1 MYMAES
7 EKIENILALSL
18 SASKEELA
26 KSSQLSSGIIKTTE
40 EERIWEVI
48 VKYNGSLAGLANENI
63 QVEELI
69 AGYGIITLP
78 ESYIPLLTQI
88 EQIEYIEKPKQ
99 IYPSDF
105 QGNVAS
111 CVTQIQG
118 NEPFLTGRG
127 VLVAIIDSGI
137 DYYNDA
143 FRNPDGTTRIVYLY
157 DQSIPKEYGSEQIN
171 QALKAGNRQA
181 AYELVPSRDVT
192 GHGTAVASIAAGKV
206 HVRGNASGTEIIAEN
221 TTENTPETR
230 SESISISET
239 ATSDVSGVAIQ
250 SRLLV
255 VKLNTL
261 GQQSFPMTTNLLRA
275 FTYVINKAKE
285 LGLPVA
291 INLSFGNTY
300 GSHNGTSLVERFI
313 DNVSEI
319 WKTCVCVGSGN
330 EGASSGHT
338 SGKVFES
345 GAKNGVK
352 NIDRN
357 VDTEEAI
364 ETIELAVGNYE
375 RALSLQLYK
384 SFADQFGIVLVAPSG
399 ERIFIDTKEDG
410 TNRYQ
415 VNAEDVLV
423 YVGFPKPYTA
433 LEEIYIELFPQQ
445 EYVTA
450 GVWQIKLIPEKI
462 VSGEYNLYLPS
473 QMVRS
478 RDTRFF
484 MPTPERTLTIPS
496 TSRRVITVGAYDA
509 TYESYAPFS
518 GRGYVN
524 EDAKVLGL
532 TKPDLVAPGVGILAA
547 TENGMERFTG
557 TSFAVPFVT
566 GAVAL
571 LMEWGIERGNDPYLY
586 GEKVKAYLIRGAKPL
601 PGFDSYPN
609 PVIGYG
615 ALCLEKSIPL

>member
-1 MYMAES
+1 MAES
-7 EKIENILALSL
+7 EKIENILSLSL

-26 KSSQLSSGIIKTTE
+26 KSSQLSSGIVETVE
-40 EERIWEVI
+40 EENIWEVI
-48 VKYNGSLAGLANENI
+48 VKYNGSLAGLANERV

-99 IYPSDF
+99 LYPSDF

-111 CVTQIQG
+111 CVTQIQR
-118 NEPFLTGRG
+118 NEPYLTGRG
-127 VLVAIIDSGI
+127 VLVAILDSGI
-137 DYYNDA
+137 DYYNDF
-143 FRNPDGTTRIVYLY
+143 FRNPDGTTRIAYLY
-157 DQSIPKEYGSEQIN
+157 DQSIPMEYSAEQIN

-206 HVRGNASGTEIIAEN
+206 YVSGNASA
-221 TTENTPETR
+221 
-230 SESISISET
+230 
-239 ATSDVSGVAIQ
+239 DGVATQ
-250 SRLLV
+250 SRLLI
-255 VKLNTL
+255 VKLDTS
-261 GQQSFPMTTNLLRA
+261 GQQSFPMTTNLLRG
-275 FTYVINKAKE
+275 FTYVINKARE
-285 LGLPVA
+285 MGLPVA
-291 INLSFGNTY
+291 VNLSFGNTY

-319 WKTCVCVGSGN
+319 WKTCICVGSGN

-338 SGKVFES
+338 SGGLFE
-345 GAKNGVK
+345 KE
-352 NIDRN
+352 DRN
-357 VDTEEAI
+357 ETMEGAI
-364 ETIELAVGNYE
+364 EETIELAIGNYE
-375 RALSLQLYK
+375 RSLSLQLYK
-384 SFADQFGIVLVAPSG
+384 SFADQFGIELVSPSG
-399 ERIFIDTKEDG
+399 ELISIDTKEEG
-410 TNRYQ
+410 TKRYR
-415 VNAEDVLV
+415 VNSEDVLV
-423 YVGFPKPYTA
+423 YVGFPKPYTV
-433 LEEIYIELFPQQ
+433 LEEIYIELFPRQ
-445 EYVTA
+445 EYLTT

-462 VSGEYNLYLPS
+462 VSGEYNLYLQS
-473 QMVRS
+473 QTVRS

-484 MPTPERTLTIPS
+484 IPTPDRTLTIPS

-509 TYESYAPFS
+509 TYQSYAPFS

-547 TENGMERFTG
+547 TENGTDDYTG
-557 TSFAVPFVT
+557 TSFATPFVT

-571 LMEWGIERGNDPYLY
+571 LMEWGIERGNDSYLY

-601 PGFDSYPN
+601 PGFDTYPN

-615 ALCLEKSIPL
+615 ALCVEKSIPL

>member
-1 MYMAES
+1 MAES
-7 EKIENILALSL
+7 EKIENILSLSL

-26 KSSQLSSGIIKTTE
+26 KSSQLSSGIVETVE
-40 EERIWEVI
+40 EENIWEVI
-48 VKYNGSLAGLANENI
+48 VKYNGSLAGLANERV

-99 IYPSDF
+99 LYPSDF

-111 CVTQIQG
+111 CVTQIQR
-118 NEPFLTGRG
+118 NEPYLTGRG
-127 VLVAIIDSGI
+127 VLVAILDSGI
-137 DYYNDA
+137 DYYNDF
-143 FRNPDGTTRIVYLY
+143 FRNPDGTTRIAYLY
-157 DQSIPKEYGSEQIN
+157 DQSIPMEYSEEQIN

-206 HVRGNASGTEIIAEN
+206 YVSGNASA
-221 TTENTPETR
+221 
-230 SESISISET
+230 
-239 ATSDVSGVAIQ
+239 DGVATQ
-250 SRLLV
+250 SRLLI
-255 VKLNTL
+255 VKLDTS
-261 GQQSFPMTTNLLRA
+261 GQQSFPMTTNLLRG
-275 FTYVINKAKE
+275 FTYVINKARE
-285 LGLPVA
+285 MGLPVA
-291 INLSFGNTY
+291 VNLSFGNTY

-319 WKTCVCVGSGN
+319 WKTCICVGSGN

-338 SGKVFES
+338 SGGLFE
-345 GAKNGVK
+345 KE
-352 NIDRN
+352 DRN
-357 VDTEEAI
+357 ETMEGAI
-364 ETIELAVGNYE
+364 EETIELAIGNYE

-384 SFADQFGIVLVAPSG
+384 SFADQFGIELVSPSG
-399 ERIFIDTKEDG
+399 ELISIDTKEEG
-410 TNRYQ
+410 TKRYR
-415 VNAEDVLV
+415 VNSEDVLV
-423 YVGFPKPYTA
+423 YVGFPKPYTV

-445 EYVTA
+445 EYVTT

-462 VSGEYNLYLPS
+462 ISGEYNLYLPS

-478 RDTRFF
+478 QDTRFF
-484 MPTPERTLTIPS
+484 IPTPERTLTIPS

-532 TKPDLVAPGVGILAA
+532 TKPDLVAPGVEILAA

-615 ALCLEKSIPL
+615 ALCLEKSIPM

>member
-1 MYMAES
+1 MAES
-7 EKIENILALSL
+7 EKIENILSLSL

-26 KSSQLSSGIIKTTE
+26 KSSQLSSGIVETVE
-40 EERIWEVI
+40 EENIWEVI
-48 VKYNGSLAGLANENI
+48 VKYNGSLAGLANERV

-99 IYPSDF
+99 LYPSDF

-111 CVTQIQG
+111 CVTQIQR
-118 NEPFLTGRG
+118 NEPYLTGRG
-127 VLVAIIDSGI
+127 VLVAILDSGI
-137 DYYNDA
+137 DYYNDF
-143 FRNPDGTTRIVYLY
+143 FRNPDGTTRIAYLY
-157 DQSIPKEYGSEQIN
+157 DQSIPMEYSEEQIN

-206 HVRGNASGTEIIAEN
+206 YVSGNASA
-221 TTENTPETR
+221 
-230 SESISISET
+230 
-239 ATSDVSGVAIQ
+239 DGVATQ
-250 SRLLV
+250 SRLLI
-255 VKLNTL
+255 VKLDTS
-261 GQQSFPMTTNLLRA
+261 GQQSFPMTTNLLRG
-275 FTYVINKAKE
+275 FTYVINKTRE
-285 LGLPVA
+285 MGLPVA
-291 INLSFGNTY
+291 VNLSFGNTY

-319 WKTCVCVGSGN
+319 WKTCICVGSGN

-338 SGKVFES
+338 SGRLFE
-345 GAKNGVK
+345 KE
-352 NIDRN
+352 DRN
-357 VDTEEAI
+357 ETKEGAI
-364 ETIELAVGNYE
+364 EETIELAIGNYE
-375 RALSLQLYK
+375 RSLSLQLYK
-384 SFADQFGIVLVAPSG
+384 SFADQFGIELASPSG
-399 ERIFIDTKEDG
+399 ELISIDTKEEG
-410 TNRYQ
+410 TKRYR
-415 VNAEDVLV
+415 VNSEDVLV
-423 YVGFPKPYTA
+423 YVGFPKPYTV

-445 EYVTA
+445 EYVTT

-478 RDTRFF
+478 QDTRFF
-484 MPTPERTLTIPS
+484 IPTPERTLTIPS

-518 GRGYVN
+518 GRGYMN

-547 TENGMERFTG
+547 TENGTDYFTG
-557 TSFAVPFVT
+557 TSFATPFVT

-571 LMEWGIERGNDPYLY
+571 LMEWGIESGNDPYLY

-615 ALCLEKSIPL
+615 ALCLEKSIPM

>member
-1 MYMAES
+1 MAES
-7 EKIENILALSL
+7 EKIENILSLSL

-26 KSSQLSSGIIKTTE
+26 KSSQLSSGIVETVE
-40 EERIWEVI
+40 EENIWEVI
-48 VKYNGSLAGLANENI
+48 VKYNGSLAGLANERV

-99 IYPSDF
+99 LYPSDF

-111 CVTQIQG
+111 CVTQIQR
-118 NEPFLTGRG
+118 NEPYLTGRG
-127 VLVAIIDSGI
+127 VLVAILDSGI
-137 DYYNDA
+137 DYYNDF
-143 FRNPDGTTRIVYLY
+143 FRNPDGTTRIAYLY
-157 DQSIPKEYGSEQIN
+157 DQSIPMEYSEEQIN

-206 HVRGNASGTEIIAEN
+206 YVSGNASA
-221 TTENTPETR
+221 
-230 SESISISET
+230 
-239 ATSDVSGVAIQ
+239 DGVATQ
-250 SRLLV
+250 SRLLI
-255 VKLNTL
+255 VKLDTS
-261 GQQSFPMTTNLLRA
+261 GQQSFPMTTNLLRG
-275 FTYVINKAKE
+275 FTYVINKTRE
-285 LGLPVA
+285 MGLPVA
-291 INLSFGNTY
+291 VNLSFGNTY

-319 WKTCVCVGSGN
+319 WKTCICVGSGN

-338 SGKVFES
+338 SGRLFE
-345 GAKNGVK
+345 KE
-352 NIDRN
+352 DRN
-357 VDTEEAI
+357 ETKEGAI
-364 ETIELAVGNYE
+364 EETIELAIGNYE
-375 RALSLQLYK
+375 RSLSLQLYK
-384 SFADQFGIVLVAPSG
+384 SFADQFGIELASPSG
-399 ERIFIDTKEDG
+399 ELISIDTKEEG
-410 TNRYQ
+410 TKRYR
-415 VNAEDVLV
+415 VNSEDVLV
-423 YVGFPKPYTA
+423 YVGFPKPYTV

-445 EYVTA
+445 EYVTT

-478 RDTRFF
+478 QDTRFF
-484 MPTPERTLTIPS
+484 IPTPERTLTIPS

-518 GRGYVN
+518 GRGYMN

-571 LMEWGIERGNDPYLY
+571 LMEWGIESGNDPYLY

-615 ALCLEKSIPL
+615 ALCLEKSIPM

>member
-1 MYMAES
+1 MAES
-7 EKIENILALSL
+7 EKIENILSLSL

-26 KSSQLSSGIIKTTE
+26 KSSQLSSGIVETVE
-40 EERIWEVI
+40 EENIWEVI
-48 VKYNGSLAGLANENI
+48 VKYNGSLAGLANERV

-99 IYPSDF
+99 LYPSDF

-111 CVTQIQG
+111 CVTQIQR
-118 NEPFLTGRG
+118 NEPYLTGRG
-127 VLVAIIDSGI
+127 VLVAILDSGI
-137 DYYNDA
+137 DYYNDF
-143 FRNPDGTTRIVYLY
+143 FRNPDGTTRIAYLY
-157 DQSIPKEYGSEQIN
+157 DQSIPMEYSEEQIN

-206 HVRGNASGTEIIAEN
+206 YVSGNASA
-221 TTENTPETR
+221 
-230 SESISISET
+230 
-239 ATSDVSGVAIQ
+239 DGVATQ
-250 SRLLV
+250 SRLLI
-255 VKLNTL
+255 VKLDTS
-261 GQQSFPMTTNLLRA
+261 GQQSFPMTTNLLRG
-275 FTYVINKAKE
+275 FTYVINKARE
-285 LGLPVA
+285 MGLPVA
-291 INLSFGNTY
+291 VNLSFGNTY

-319 WKTCVCVGSGN
+319 WKTCICVGSGN

-338 SGKVFES
+338 SGGLFE
-345 GAKNGVK
+345 KE
-352 NIDRN
+352 DRN
-357 VDTEEAI
+357 ETMEGAI
-364 ETIELAVGNYE
+364 EETIELAIGNYE
-375 RALSLQLYK
+375 RSLSLQLYK
-384 SFADQFGIVLVAPSG
+384 SFADQFGIELVSPSG
-399 ERIFIDTKEDG
+399 ELISIDTKEEG
-410 TNRYQ
+410 TKRYR
-415 VNAEDVLV
+415 VNSEDVLV
-423 YVGFPKPYTA
+423 YVGFPKPYTV

-445 EYVTA
+445 EYVTT

-484 MPTPERTLTIPS
+484 IPTPDRTLTIPS

-509 TYESYAPFS
+509 TYQSYAPFS

-547 TENGMERFTG
+547 TENGTDYYTG
-557 TSFAVPFVT
+557 TSFATPFVT

-571 LMEWGIERGNDPYLY
+571 LMEWGIERGNDSYLY

-615 ALCLEKSIPL
+615 ALCLEKSIPM

>member
-1 MYMAES
+1 MAES
-7 EKIENILALSL
+7 EKIENILSLSL

-26 KSSQLSSGIIKTTE
+26 KSSQLSSGIVETVE
-40 EERIWEVI
+40 EENIWEVI
-48 VKYNGSLAGLANENI
+48 VKYNGSLAGLANERV

-99 IYPSDF
+99 LYPSDF

-111 CVTQIQG
+111 CVTQIQR
-118 NEPFLTGRG
+118 NEPYLTGRG
-127 VLVAIIDSGI
+127 VLVAILDSGI
-137 DYYNDA
+137 DYYNDF
-143 FRNPDGTTRIVYLY
+143 FRNPDGTTRIAYLY
-157 DQSIPKEYGSEQIN
+157 DQSIPMEYSEEQIN

-206 HVRGNASGTEIIAEN
+206 YVSGNASA
-221 TTENTPETR
+221 
-230 SESISISET
+230 
-239 ATSDVSGVAIQ
+239 DGVATQ
-250 SRLLV
+250 SRLLI
-255 VKLNTL
+255 VKLDTS
-261 GQQSFPMTTNLLRA
+261 GQQSFPMTTNLLRG
-275 FTYVINKAKE
+275 FTYVINKARE
-285 LGLPVA
+285 MGLPVA
-291 INLSFGNTY
+291 VNLSFGNTY

-319 WKTCVCVGSGN
+319 WKTCICVGSGN

-338 SGKVFES
+338 SGGLFE
-345 GAKNGVK
+345 KE
-352 NIDRN
+352 DRN
-357 VDTEEAI
+357 ETMEGAI
-364 ETIELAVGNYE
+364 EETIELAIGNYE
-375 RALSLQLYK
+375 RSLSLQLYK
-384 SFADQFGIVLVAPSG
+384 SFADQFGIELVSPSG
-399 ERIFIDTKEDG
+399 ELISIDTKEEG
-410 TNRYQ
+410 TKRYR
-415 VNAEDVLV
+415 VNSEDVLV
-423 YVGFPKPYTA
+423 YVGFPKPYTV
-433 LEEIYIELFPQQ
+433 LEEIYIELFPRQ
-445 EYVTA
+445 EYLTT

-462 VSGEYNLYLPS
+462 VSGEYNLYLQS
-473 QMVRS
+473 QTVRS

-484 MPTPERTLTIPS
+484 IPTPDRTLTIPS

-509 TYESYAPFS
+509 TYQSYAPFS

-547 TENGMERFTG
+547 TENGTDYYTG
-557 TSFAVPFVT
+557 TSFATPFVT

-571 LMEWGIERGNDPYLY
+571 LMEWGIERGNDSYLY

-601 PGFDSYPN
+601 PGFDTYPN

-615 ALCLEKSIPL
+615 ALCVEKSIPL

>member
-1 MYMAES
+1 MAES
-7 EKIENILALSL
+7 EKIENILSLSL

-26 KSSQLSSGIIKTTE
+26 KSSQLSSGIVETVE
-40 EERIWEVI
+40 EENIWEVI
-48 VKYNGSLAGLANENI
+48 VKYNGSLAGLANERV

-99 IYPSDF
+99 LYPSDF

-111 CVTQIQG
+111 CVTQIQR
-118 NEPFLTGRG
+118 NEPYLTGRG
-127 VLVAIIDSGI
+127 VLVAILDSGI
-137 DYYNDA
+137 DYYNDF
-143 FRNPDGTTRIVYLY
+143 FRNPDGTTRIAYLY
-157 DQSIPKEYGSEQIN
+157 DQSIPMEYSEEQIN

-206 HVRGNASGTEIIAEN
+206 YVSGNASA
-221 TTENTPETR
+221 
-230 SESISISET
+230 
-239 ATSDVSGVAIQ
+239 DGVATQ
-250 SRLLV
+250 SRLLI
-255 VKLNTL
+255 VKLDTS
-261 GQQSFPMTTNLLRA
+261 GQQSFPMTTNLLRG
-275 FTYVINKAKE
+275 FTYVINKARE
-285 LGLPVA
+285 MGLPVA
-291 INLSFGNTY
+291 VNLSFGNTY

-319 WKTCVCVGSGN
+319 WKTCICVGSGN

-338 SGKVFES
+338 SGGLFE
-345 GAKNGVK
+345 KE
-352 NIDRN
+352 DRN
-357 VDTEEAI
+357 ETMEGAI
-364 ETIELAVGNYE
+364 EETIELAIGNYE
-375 RALSLQLYK
+375 RSLSLQLYK
-384 SFADQFGIVLVAPSG
+384 SFADQFGIELVSPSG
-399 ERIFIDTKEDG
+399 ELISIDTKEEG
-410 TNRYQ
+410 TKRYR
-415 VNAEDVLV
+415 VNSEDVLV
-423 YVGFPKPYTA
+423 YVGFPKPYTV

-445 EYVTA
+445 EYVTT

-484 MPTPERTLTIPS
+484 IPTPDRTLTIPS

-509 TYESYAPFS
+509 TYQSYAPFS

-547 TENGMERFTG
+547 TENGTDYYTG
-557 TSFAVPFVT
+557 TSFATPFVT

-571 LMEWGIERGNDPYLY
+571 LMEWGIESGNDPYLY

-615 ALCLEKSIPL
+615 ALCLEKSIPM

>member
-1 MYMAES
+1 MAES
-7 EKIENILALSL
+7 EKIENILSLSL

-26 KSSQLSSGIIKTTE
+26 KSSQLSSGIVETVE
-40 EERIWEVI
+40 EENIWEVI
-48 VKYNGSLAGLANENI
+48 VKYNGSLAGLANERV

-99 IYPSDF
+99 LYPSDF

-111 CVTQIQG
+111 CVTQIQR
-118 NEPFLTGRG
+118 NEPYLTGRG
-127 VLVAIIDSGI
+127 VLVAILDSGI
-137 DYYNDA
+137 DYYNDF
-143 FRNPDGTTRIVYLY
+143 FRNPDGTTRIAYLY
-157 DQSIPKEYGSEQIN
+157 DQSIPMEYSEEQIN

-206 HVRGNASGTEIIAEN
+206 YVSGNASA
-221 TTENTPETR
+221 
-230 SESISISET
+230 
-239 ATSDVSGVAIQ
+239 DGVATQ
-250 SRLLV
+250 SRLLI
-255 VKLNTL
+255 VKLDTS
-261 GQQSFPMTTNLLRA
+261 GQQSFPMTTNLLRG
-275 FTYVINKAKE
+275 FTYVINKTRE
-285 LGLPVA
+285 MGLPVA
-291 INLSFGNTY
+291 VNLSFGNTY

-319 WKTCVCVGSGN
+319 WKTCICVGSGN

-338 SGKVFES
+338 SGRLFE
-345 GAKNGVK
+345 KE
-352 NIDRN
+352 DRN
-357 VDTEEAI
+357 ETKEGAI
-364 ETIELAVGNYE
+364 EETIELAIGNYE
-375 RALSLQLYK
+375 RSLSLQLYK
-384 SFADQFGIVLVAPSG
+384 SFADQFGIELASPSG
-399 ERIFIDTKEDG
+399 ELISIDTKEEG
-410 TNRYQ
+410 TKRYR
-415 VNAEDVLV
+415 VNSEDVLV
-423 YVGFPKPYTA
+423 YVGFPKPYTV

-445 EYVTA
+445 EYVTT

-478 RDTRFF
+478 QDTRFF
-484 MPTPERTLTIPS
+484 IPTPERTLTIPS

-518 GRGYVN
+518 GRGYMN

-615 ALCLEKSIPL
+615 ALCLEKSIPM